1 MSMLY
6 LQWIKFKNWLC
17 YLLFPELNKPPGR
30 APAWTVNSGK
40 EEPLEGVLSNP
51 RVVKRTTMA
60 KKPPEQLEFDF
71 NPPSRPKT
79 NTKKKIRITTKKKE
93 SVK

>member
-30 APAWTVNSGK
+30 APAWTVNSGQ

-51 RVVKRTTMA
+51 RVVDRPAAMTK
-60 KKPPEQLEFDF
+60 
-71 NPPSRPKT
+71 RPKT

>member
-17 YLLFPELNKPPGR
+17 YKLFPELNKPP
-30 APAWTVNSGK
+30 VQ

-51 RVVKRTTMA
+51 RVVDRPAAMTK
-60 KKPPEQLEFDF
+60 
-71 NPPSRPKT
+71 RPKT